1 MGSDYLLN
9 GCCSMLF
16 AEGCVNGRGNTDI
29 SVWQKT
35 APFVPAT
42 NSGVSVFTI
51 AGLRRKKPQDTACFV
66 QQQNTPL
73 FLKAKGSARRK
84 DNPFTLIELLVSR
97 TCQIGVL
104 PLYYLK
110 KIYKNNTSLRPEGRT
125 SRLTQSNSSP
135 LHIFTRSAFTLIEL
149 LVVIAIIAI
158 LAAMLMPALQQARE
172 RVKATACLNNLKQI
186 ISMRLLYSNDFKGWI
201 CITDYGKS
209 HGWSMYDRLKLLPS
223 KKVLRCTWDG
233 QPVTDNT
240 VNYSGYG
247 IKCLNGGT
255 AGNWFNKSYP
265 DSAAIFFT
273 TSSPDGKWISLKRA
287 VRPGKYFQDGDSSNS
302 MGTSQAS
309 AANITNSTGSRW
321 RFVHNNRMNVNFL
334 DGRAA
339 GIDIGGF
346 EESVKWEWRNTTST
360 ITAYYRDFLN
370 VEKSF
375 SFSKQ
380 SY

>member
-73 FLKAKGSARRK
+73 FLKAKGNARRK
-84 DNPFTLIELLVSR
+84 DNP
-97 TCQIGVL
+97 
-104 PLYYLK
+104 
-110 KIYKNNTSLRPEGRT
+110 
-125 SRLTQSNSSP
+125 
-135 LHIFTRSAFTLIEL
+135 FTLIEL

-302 MGTSQAS
+302 TGTSQAS